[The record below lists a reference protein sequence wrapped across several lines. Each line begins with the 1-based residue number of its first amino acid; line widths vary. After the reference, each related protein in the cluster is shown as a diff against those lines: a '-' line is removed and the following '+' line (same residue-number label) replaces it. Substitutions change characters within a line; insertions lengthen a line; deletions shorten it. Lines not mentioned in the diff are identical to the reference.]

1 MTKIIEGS
9 LETIL
14 TGSFMEY
21 RLRRREGNGK
31 EKGKGSIIYNH
42 SITWVYTVAYI
53 HTF

>member
-21 RLRRREGNGK
+21 GRGGEVK
-31 EKGKGSIIYNH
+31 EKGG
-42 SITWVYTVAYI
+42 
-53 HTF
+53 